1 MRPSHPGFVFA
12 LVATALL
19 ALPITLGARA
29 AFAQTRQVAWAG
41 DELNVTQVTLD
52 PLPDGGCSAN
62 WCGTVPTDDG
72 PVAACTGAVS
82 LRTAARRNDCQALA
96 AAGTGRLLRALRF
109 DVDAGPAP

>member
-19 ALPITLGARA
+19 AFPITLGARA
-29 AFAQTRQVAWAG
+29 ALAQTRQVAWAG
-41 DELNVTQVTLD
+41 DELNVTQVLLD
-52 PLPDGGCSAN
+52 PQTDGGCSAT

-72 PVAACTGAVS
+72 PVSACTAPMP
-82 LRTAARRNDCQALA
+82 LRTVARRNDCQALT